1 MTDAVSNSDSN
12 IPRRLNRLVAALT
25 AAGALVVL
33 GACASPGPP
42 PTSEMAT
49 ARATIA
55 QAESAGASQSAP
67 VELLSARDNVT
78 KAEAAVRVEKY
89 EDARRL
95 AIKAEA
101 DAEVAVSKSRAKKA
115 EMALAEVNRSN
126 DLLRQEI
133 ARKRGN

>member
-1 MTDAVSNSDSN
+1 MTHPLFSTS
-12 IPRRLNRLVAALT
+12 RRLTRLAASLT
-25 AAGALVVL
+25 AAGSIVVL
-33 GACASPGPP
+33 AACASPGPP

-67 VELLSARDNVT
+67 VELLAARDHVS

-95 AIKAEA
+95 AVQAEA
-101 DAEVAVSKSRAKKA
+101 DAEVAVSKARAKKA
-115 EMALAEVNRSN
+115 EMAAAEMSRSN

-133 ARKRGN
+133 ARKRGG